1 MEPASNSFTGY
12 EAELGLIY
20 RPGVISFSAGV
31 QTNQFKY
38 YEANVGIGL
47 MF

>member
-1 MEPASNSFTGY
+1 MDELHAKRERLV
-12 EAELGLIY
+12 EALKALGSTA
-20 RPGVISFSAGV
+20 VAFSAGV

-38 YEANVGIGL
+38 YEANAGIGL